1 MMAVDATKDFT
12 GLNTDLEVGDITR
25 GNPIDEDV
33 RINPVDLDY
42 EFQTHPEKYAWWAF
56 LAEHAK
62 AEVDMMKNRLAVL
75 YAQLD
80 FNVRDKA
87 RREDEQAK
95 EQKRKPI
102 KYTEKMV
109 ESEVLTSQEYQEAQ
123 LALLQ
128 ARKTAGL
135 ATAGRMSMDHRR
147 DMLLQLGANYRTEGA
162 ADPVILKE
170 AAKDKARERARDK
183 AEKAEKAK
191 QAADEA
197 AVAAKKKTPGK
208 TPPGK
213 QPPGK
218 HPPGKK
224 PAA

>member
-1 MMAVDATKDFT
+1 MSEKDFS
-12 GLNTDLEVGDITR
+12 GLAIDIIVGDDER

-33 RINPVDLDY
+33 RINPADLDY

-62 AEVDMMKNRLAVL
+62 AEVEMLKNQMGVL
-75 YAQLD
+75 YAQID
-80 FNVRDKA
+80 FQVRDKA
-87 RREDEQAK
+87 RREEELAK

-109 ESEVLTSQEYQEAQ
+109 ESEVLTSKEYQEAQ
-123 LALLQ
+123 KKLLQ
-128 ARKTAGL
+128 ARKMAGI
-135 ATAGRMSMDHRR
+135 AAAGRAAMDHRR
-147 DMLLQLGANYRTEGA
+147 DMLLQIGANYRTEGQ

-170 AAKDKARERARDK
+170 AAKEKARERARQKEEKKK
-183 AEKAEKAK
+183 AA
-191 QAADEA
+191 EA
-197 AVAAKKKTPGK
+197 AQAEANKTTR

-213 QPPGK
+213 RPPGK
-218 HPPGKK
+218 RPPGKRPPGK

>member
-1 MMAVDATKDFT
+1 MTADSTKDFT
-12 GLNTDLEVGDITR
+12 GLNTELDVGGQVR

-33 RINPVDLDY
+33 RINPADLDY

-62 AEVDMMKNRLAVL
+62 AEVDMKKNQLAVL

-87 RREDEQAK
+87 RLEEIKAK
-95 EQKRKPI
+95 EEKRKPI

-109 ESEVLTSQEYQEAQ
+109 ESEVTTHQDYQKAQ
-123 LALLQ
+123 LELLE
-128 ARKTAGL
+128 ARKAAGL
-135 ATAGRMSMDHRR
+135 ATAGRAAMDHRR
-147 DMLLQLGANYRTEGA
+147 DMLLQIGANYRTEGQ

-170 AAKDKARERARDK
+170 AAKEKARERARNK
-183 AEKAEKAK
+183 AEKAEKAAK
-191 QAADEA
+191 AAEEA
-197 AVAAKKKTPGK
+197 SNPPGK

-213 QPPGK
+213 RPPGK
-218 HPPGKK
+218 RPPGK
-224 PAA
+224 PVA